1 MTSNSSTIKG
11 LSIACLVLSILG
23 VLVGIGLVALFGMY
37 SAYMSD
43 PNVSA
48 AVVDQVMKQGTSS
61 AFDGSYA
68 YSSADVNTAMALSGG
83 VFVGMGVGYLAC
95 RVVALVA
102 AILALRNYNDAAK
115 MRGAFIWGIIA
126 IVLCVFTGSFI
137 SAVLFLILVIF
148 ISRARREFAAQQPA
162 TMYGAPQ
169 PVQPEQPAAQQKSES
184 QASAVEQPQASASE
198 AESKDEQPKA

>member
-169 PVQPEQPAAQQKSES
+169 PVQPEQPAAEQKPES

>member
-68 YSSADVNTAMALSGG
+68 YSTADVNTAMALSGG

-115 MRGAFIWGIIA
+115 LRGAFIWGIIA

-169 PVQPEQPAAQQKSES
+169 PVQPEQPATEQKPES
-184 QASAVEQPQASASE
+184 QASAAQQPQTPASE
-198 AESKDEQPKA
+198 AENKDEQPKA

>member
-169 PVQPEQPAAQQKSES
+169 PIQTEQPAAEQKSAPE
-184 QASAVEQPQASASE
+184 ASASE
-198 AESKDEQPKA
+198 AENKDEQPKA

>member
-68 YSSADVNTAMALSGG
+68 YSTADVNTAMALSGG

-115 MRGAFIWGIIA
+115 LRGAFIWGIIA

-169 PVQPEQPAAQQKSES
+169 PVQPEQPATEQKPES
-184 QASAVEQPQASASE
+184 QASAAQQPQTPASE
-198 AESKDEQPKA
+198 DENKDEQPKA

>member
-169 PVQPEQPAAQQKSES
+169 PVQPEQPAAEQKSES

>member
-61 AFDGSYA
+61 AFDGGYA
-68 YSSADVNTAMALSGG
+68 YSTADVNTAMALSGG

-115 MRGAFIWGIIA
+115 LRGAFIWGIIA

-137 SAVLFLILVIF
+137 SAVLFLILAIF

-169 PVQPEQPAAQQKSES
+169 PVQPEQPATEQKPES
-184 QASAVEQPQASASE
+184 QASAAQQPQTPASE
-198 AESKDEQPKA
+198 AENKDEQPKA

>member
-169 PVQPEQPAAQQKSES
+169 PVQPEQPAAEQKSES
-184 QASAVEQPQASASE
+184 QASAVEQSQASASE

>member
-169 PVQPEQPAAQQKSES
+169 PVQPEQPATEQKSES

>member
-68 YSSADVNTAMALSGG
+68 YSTADVNTAMALSGG

-115 MRGAFIWGIIA
+115 LRGAFIWGIIA

-162 TMYGAPQ
+162 AMYGAPQ
-169 PVQPEQPAAQQKSES
+169 PVQPVQPATEQKPES
-184 QASAVEQPQASASE
+184 QASAAQQPQTPASE
-198 AESKDEQPKA
+198 AENKDEQPKA

>member
-184 QASAVEQPQASASE
+184 QASAVEQSQASASE